1 MVLGARTRYATRF
14 ALFRVQIF
22 RGSPLDHETTKILP
36 LEKYPLYGSCG
47 NRGIYMTMT
56 REEKAC
62 LKWCEEKEEAGN
74 TAKICVAHQRACIYT
89 QILLLNIRSPY
100 SCHCLENHK

>member
-1 MVLGARTRYATRF
+1 MHIIASAYLRAYNIVLVY
-14 ALFRVQIF
+14 
-22 RGSPLDHETTKILP
+22 
-36 LEKYPLYGSCG
+36 

-62 LKWCEEKEEAGN
+62 PKWCEEKEEAGN

-89 QILLLNIRSPY
+89 QTLFLNIRSPY
-100 SCHCLENHK
+100 SSHCLENHK